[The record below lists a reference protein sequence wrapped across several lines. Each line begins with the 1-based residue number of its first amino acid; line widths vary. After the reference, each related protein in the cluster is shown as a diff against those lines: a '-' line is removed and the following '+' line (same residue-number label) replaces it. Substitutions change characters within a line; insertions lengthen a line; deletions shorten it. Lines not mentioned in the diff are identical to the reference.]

1 MGCVLFEI
9 LHLKPPFRA
18 REMDGLYKK
27 VNRGYYGKI
36 NRVYSED
43 FDTIL
48 GLLINV
54 NTFNRMACRICFII

>member
-54 NTFNRMACRICFII
+54 NPFNRMACRICFII